1 VLADNLLAIQVM
13 NLHHTSLTLSNHSR
27 HAWLKYS
34 QTARIKG
41 KGRGVLA
48 SRALRRGEL
57 VCEYHGDLINAE
69 EGFAREAVYAV
80 SWIFLF
86 LSAHWKLLFVIF
98 QKDTREIPCCLFWI
112 TFRTVKYWFDAYL
125 SRWCLTLY
133 RYVRVRSNNFN
144 RYDWLIHALKQSIFD
159 LFCQYWR
166 DVFTA
171 HGSANQSLSSWQSSA
186 EDHSRWRRA
195 ASLPYREASL
205 LSFNLLNI
213 SKQYHSPV
221 RTSLKG

>member
-1 VLADNLLAIQVM
+1 MLADNLLAIQVM

-159 LFCQYWR
+159 LFFVSIDATFSPR
-166 DVFTA
+166 MA
-171 HGSANQSLSSWQSSA
+171 RLIN
-186 EDHSRWRRA
+186 HSRHG
-195 ASLPYREASL
+195 
-205 LSFNLLNI
+205 NLRPKIIPVGGVPHLFLI
-213 SKQYHSPV
+213 AKRVCFHSIY
-221 RTSLKG
+221 